1 MSPDNEGN
9 SNDRSNYLD
18 ETESPKK
25 YVEPREDATEENPD
39 EDSPPKNQIRAKTGL
54 AQQHSNTLV
63 SLEGQE
69 FGGENSQSGSP

>member
-54 AQQHSNTLV
+54 AQ
-63 SLEGQE
+63 
-69 FGGENSQSGSP
+69 